1 MSENTKRF
9 WALLPRQNLN
19 YNSDPDTRIGVLR
32 AGCKSPPAV
41 IQQFDLF
48 GSPRALSVI
57 LLLGGR
63 ADSGEIPEPTV
74 IVWL

>member
-41 IQQFDLF
+41 IQ
-48 GSPRALSVI
+48 
-57 LLLGGR
+57 
-63 ADSGEIPEPTV
+63 
-74 IVWL
+74 